1 MEKTLRET
9 PVIRCEHGANCKWK
23 CFALDY
29 YGNGI
34 GTLKNYEGAW
44 KEWHEKQC
52 GGKLIQSFIVDEDYL
67 SLLSQRIKAKAL
79 TDEQIDEQIAT
90 GQEVDAYLK
99 KVDDRLKKAVSE
111 KELIATVAG
120 IIRTRKAVKAQHQA
134 VLGELE

>member
-1 MEKTLRET
+1 MEKTLREELEDAFD
-9 PVIRCEHGANCKWK
+9 IARIEGMLHSKDGKHSLSSEAD
-23 CFALDY
+23 AE
-29 YGNGI
+29 GI
-34 GTLKNYEGAW
+34 IE
-44 KEWHEKQC
+44 
-52 GGKLIQSFIVDEDYL
+52 FI
-67 SLLSQRIKAKAL
+67 SQRIKAKAL